1 METEGRESGEIKV
14 PAWVI
19 LGTFLIGWV
28 VGPFVITITTLSGD
42 YNVIAYGL
50 GAWLIALPLVA
61 TKPLEALGHLMGR
74 R

>member
-1 METEGRESGEIKV
+1 MADEQTDSGEIKV

-19 LGTFLIGWV
+19 LGTFIIGWV
-28 VGPFVITITTLSGD
+28 VGPFVIAITTLSGD

-61 TKPLEALGHLMGR
+61 TRPLEALGHLLGR